1 MPLRQAQ
8 IHPRILRGETMI
20 LAITATVWVLSLIG
34 AYALGWSDA
43 KLHSLEDDALRRL
56 DALVAK
62 LRGEKR

>member
-1 MPLRQAQ
+1 
-8 IHPRILRGETMI
+8 MI